1 MSPVEISVLLT
12 QADRQAYLANWTQRL
27 QARAASSKAGS
38 GNPLSWLTRRF
49 SRSETPNVAA
59 PNLDAIVL
67 GPCTLR
73 FDAAGVRVRAAHS
86 DKLYQWSA
94 ITEGTGTAHHLFLW
108 DEGLSGLMVPI
119 RDLPKGMTVSE
130 LQKRLDAVWTAAK
143 SSKAQNPVLSEPKP
157 KAASV
162 A

>member
-12 QADRQAYLANWTQRL
+12 QADRQAYLANWTQRM
-27 QARAASSKAGS
+27 QARSASGKAGS
-38 GNPLSWLTRRF
+38 SPLSWLTRRF
-49 SRSETPNVAA
+49 SRPETPNVAA
-59 PNLDAIVL
+59 PNLDAIVV
-67 GPCTLR
+67 GACTLR
-73 FDAAGVRVRAAHS
+73 FDTAGVRVRGAHS
-86 DKLYQWSA
+86 DKLYPWSA

-119 RDLPKGMTVSE
+119 RDLPAGMTVNE

-143 SSKAQNPVLSEPKP
+143 SSKAPNPLLSEPKP